1 MSEIVIGGLGPGS
14 KDLVSDA
21 VHQLAR
27 THTTFLRT
35 RKHPSANAFAELDSF
50 DHLYESQQSV
60 VEVYEAITEQ
70 LVLEAIDRGK
80 IGYLVPGSPLIA
92 ERTVDLL
99 RQRQEVSIEVLPGI
113 SFLDLAWE
121 RLHVDPVGRGV
132 TIVDGQNLESGFAS
146 LTGPLLVAQC
156 DNRFVLSDIKL
167 SLEFENP
174 PKVTV
179 LQRLGLNDEAIF
191 EVEWENL
198 DREFEPD
205 HLTSLWIPDL
215 PLSGPVGSMGE
226 LYALVRRLRSAC
238 PWDRDQTP
246 SSLIPGLLEEANEV
260 VEAIELIESDAGSLD
275 DLIEELGDLLFH
287 IMMQGAI
294 GEEGETFDMGDVA
307 RGIRDKMIRRH
318 PHIFDRDPGMPM
330 PSKEQLAKQWTA
342 IKAAEG
348 AQAKNNLGNRGSR

>member
-1 MSEIVIGGLGPGS
+1 M
-14 KDLVSDA
+14 SDA
-21 VHQLAR
+21 VHRL
-27 THTTFLRT
+27 TKSHTTFLRT
-35 RKHPSANAFAELDSF
+35 RKHPSADAFADLDSF

-70 LVLEAIDRGK
+70 LVLEAIERGT

-99 RQRQEVSIEVLPGI
+99 RQRKEVSIKVLPSV
-113 SFLDLAWE
+113 SFIDLAWE
-121 RLHVDPVGRGV
+121 RLHVDPVDRGV
-132 TIVDGQNLESGFAS
+132 TIVDGQSFETEVARLS
-146 LTGPLLVAQC
+146 GPLLVAQC

-167 SLEFENP
+167 SLEVENP

-179 LQRLGLNDEAIF
+179 LQRLGLDDEAIF

-205 HLTSLWIPDL
+205 PLTSLWIPEL
-215 PLSGPVGSMGE
+215 PLSGPVGSILE
-226 LYALVRRLRSAC
+226 LYALVRRLRKEC

-260 VEAIELIESDAGSLD
+260 VEAIELIESDEGSLD

-294 GEEGETFDMGDVA
+294 GEEGQTFGMADVA
-307 RGIRDKMIRRH
+307 HGIRDKMIRRH
-318 PHIFDRDPGMPM
+318 PHIFARDPDAPM
-330 PSKEQLAKQWTA
+330 PSKEQLAEQWAA

-348 AQAKNNLGNRGSR
+348 AEAKNSRK

>member
-132 TIVDGQNLESGFAS
+132 TIVDGQSFESEFAS

-167 SLEFENP
+167 
-174 PKVTV
+174 
-179 LQRLGLNDEAIF
+179 
-191 EVEWENL
+191 
-198 DREFEPD
+198 
-205 HLTSLWIPDL
+205 
-215 PLSGPVGSMGE
+215 
-226 LYALVRRLRSAC
+226 
-238 PWDRDQTP
+238 
-246 SSLIPGLLEEANEV
+246 
-260 VEAIELIESDAGSLD
+260 
-275 DLIEELGDLLFH
+275 
-287 IMMQGAI
+287 
-294 GEEGETFDMGDVA
+294 
-307 RGIRDKMIRRH
+307 
-318 PHIFDRDPGMPM
+318 
-330 PSKEQLAKQWTA
+330 
-342 IKAAEG
+342 
-348 AQAKNNLGNRGSR
+348 